1 MIEKS
6 EKIILF
12 AQRLKDAKNA
22 NRYFYMKEIQGPS
35 RAKII
40 VEGKEFINL
49 GSYNYLGISDHPDI
63 MQAAKNAIDKYGS
76 AAGGVRLLAG
86 TTTLH
91 TKLEEKIAEFKK
103 TEAAITYSSG
113 YVANLS
119 SISSLTGPKDIVVMD
134 KLDHASIIDG
144 CMLSGAH
151 FRTYKHNNMKH
162 LERILEKNKD
172 YNIKLIIVDAVF
184 SMDGD
189 IADLPNIIKLAYK
202 YGADVMIDEAHA
214 LGVLGET
221 GRGIEEHFNID
232 GSVDIKMGTLSKTI
246 PSVGGYVAGNKDLI
260 DYLKH
265 ISRGFVFSA
274 SLPPSAVAAALAT
287 LNVMEKETWRYE
299 KLRENT
305 KLFNQ
310 GLIEMGY
317 NTMNSETALVPI
329 LIGDEERTLE
339 LARFV
344 NDNGIYVCPILYPA
358 IPKNTNRIR
367 NHVMATHSIKDIN
380 KALDI
385 YYKGG
390 KKIGIK

>member
-6 EKIILF
+6 ERITLF
-12 AQRLKDAKNA
+12 TKRLRDAKNA
-22 NRYFYMKEIQGPS
+22 NRYFFMKEIQGPS

-40 VEGKEFINL
+40 VEGKEFINF
-49 GSYNYLGISDHPDI
+49 GSYSYLGISDHPDI
-63 MQAAKNAIDKYGS
+63 MKAAKDAIDKYGT

-91 TKLEEKIAEFKK
+91 MKLEEKLAEFKR

-119 SISSLTGPKDIVVMD
+119 SISSLTGPKDIVIMD

-151 FRTYKHNNMKH
+151 FRTYKHNDMKH
-162 LERILEKNKD
+162 LEQILEKNKD
-172 YNIKLIIVDAVF
+172 YNIKLIIIDAVF

-189 IADLPNIIKLAYK
+189 IADLPNIVKLADK

-214 LGVLGET
+214 LGVLGKN
-221 GRGIEEHFNID
+221 GRGIEEHFNIE
-232 GSVDIKMGTLSKTI
+232 GSADIKMGTLSKTV

-260 DYLKH
+260 NYLKH

-274 SLPPSAVAAALAT
+274 SLPPSTVAASLAT

-317 NTMNSETALVPI
+317 DTMNSETAVVPI

-339 LARFV
+339 LSKFV

-367 NHVMATHSIKDIN
+367 NHVMATHSKEDIN

-385 YYKGG
+385 YYSGG
-390 KKIGIK
+390 KKIGII